1 MKIYLVGGAVRDQL
15 LGRKV
20 VERDWVVVGA
30 TSKEMLGQG
39 FKQVGKDFPVFLHP
53 DSHEEYAL
61 ARTER
66 KTSPGYRG
74 FVVHADPDVS
84 LKEDLRRRDLTVN
97 ALAEDEN
104 GQLIDYYNGKHDL
117 EQRLLRHVSPAFA
130 EDPVRI
136 LRVARFAARYAH
148 LGFKVAQETQQLMRQ
163 MVESGEVDSLVP
175 ERVWQELQ
183 KALTEQHPSVFIEV
197 LRSCGALKIIFPEI
211 DRLFGVPRPEKYHPE
226 IDTGIHTL
234 MVIEQAVKLSEKPT
248 VRFAALTHDLGK
260 GTTPKDILPSHHGHE
275 ERSVKLIKKLCERIR
290 VPKNYRELA
299 IIVARYHSHIH
310 HAYELKPSTVLK
322 TLERTDAFR
331 RAERFKDFL
340 LSCTADSRGRAGLE
354 DTPYEQA
361 DYFRDALKAALA
373 VDIKAIIADGLEGKA
388 LAEKIRRIRGKE
400 ISRIKK
406 AYERPG

>member
-30 TSKEMLGQG
+30 TTEDMLAKGY
-39 FKQVGKDFPVFLHP
+39 KLVGKDFPVFLHP

-74 FVVHADPDVS
+74 FVVHADPGVS
-84 LKEDLRRRDLTVN
+84 LREDLRRRDLTIN
-97 ALAEDEN
+97 ALAKDEN
-104 GQLIDYYNGKHDL
+104 GQLIDYYNGQFDL
-117 EQRLLRHVSPAFA
+117 DQRLLRHVSPAFA

-148 LGFKVAQETQQLMRQ
+148 LGFRVAEETQRLMRE
-163 MVESGEVDSLVP
+163 MVESGEVNSLVP

-183 KALTEQHPSVFIEV
+183 KALTERHPSVFIEV
-197 LRSCGALKIIFPEI
+197 LRDCGALKIIFPEI
-211 DRLFGVPRPEKYHPE
+211 DRLFGVPQPEKYHPE

-234 MVIEQAVKLSEKPT
+234 MVVEQAVKLSEKPT

-260 GTTPKDILPSHHGHE
+260 GTTPKQILPSHHGHE
-275 ERSVKLIKKLCERIR
+275 ERSVKLIKTLCERLR

-331 RAERFKDFL
+331 RAERFEDFL
-340 LSCTADSRGRAGLE
+340 LGCTADSQGRAGLE
-354 DTPYEQA
+354 DIPYTQA
-361 DYFRDALKAALA
+361 DFFRDAFKAAS
-373 VDIKAIIADGLEGKA
+373 VIDIKAFITDELSGKA
-388 LAEKIRRIRGKE
+388 LAEKIRKARIKAIRE
-400 ISRIKK
+400 IKK
-406 AYERPG
+406 ARQEST

>member
-84 LKEDLRRRDLTVN
+84 LREDLRRRDLTVN

-117 EQRLLRHVSPAFA
+117 EQRLLRHVSPAFS

-148 LGFKVAQETQQLMRQ
+148 LGFKVAQETQQLMRK

-197 LRSCGALKIIFPEI
+197 LRDCGALKIIFPEI
-211 DRLFGVPRPEKYHPE
+211 DRLFGVPQPEKYHPE

-234 MVIEQAVKLSEKPT
+234 MVIEQAVKLSEKPA

-260 GTTPKDILPSHHGHE
+260 GSTPKDILPSHHGHE

-331 RAERFKDFL
+331 RAERFEDFL

-373 VDIKAIIADGLEGKA
+373 IDIKGFIADGLKGQA
-388 LAEKIRRIRGKE
+388 LAEKIRTNRIKGINKIRG
-400 ISRIKK
+400 S
-406 AYERPG
+406 ASYT